1 MFINRQLEVKLLK
14 SPKNQQTPTQPQK
27 KDTSFNDRLWDTE
40 LVVKDILREV
50 GKGVAAYIVLDT
62 IRQVAITLAKK

>member
-27 KDTSFNDRLWDTE
+27 EEKTFDEKLWSTE
-40 LVVKDILREV
+40 LIVKDILREV